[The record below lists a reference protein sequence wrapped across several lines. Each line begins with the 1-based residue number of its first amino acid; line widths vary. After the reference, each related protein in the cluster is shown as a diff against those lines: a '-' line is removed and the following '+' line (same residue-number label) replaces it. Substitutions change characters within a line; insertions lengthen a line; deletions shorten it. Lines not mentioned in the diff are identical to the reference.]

1 MRVMPAFRDDRR
13 FMSLWSLAT
22 TGDIAGADFMY
33 KEVQDALDPCDTET
47 FNANPMQM
55 YAVAS
60 DVTFGTPAYL
70 HVRSFPD
77 DVEMVRASASMPLV
91 SRVVELDGRALLDG
105 GTTDSIPVAVAM
117 GLEGAARVEGYVPAE
132 KAVVVLT
139 QDAAY
144 EKDGANERMVLR
156 SHRYDGYPYYL
167 DALETRPARYNAC
180 RKMVHEM
187 ADRGEIVCL
196 EPPAPVEVAT
206 SGSSGEKC
214 LTLYLQG
221 RAEAEAHLDEI
232 RAYLAG

>member
-1 MRVMPAFRDDRR
+1 V
-13 FMSLWSLAT
+13 
-22 TGDIAGADFMY
+22 
-33 KEVQDALDPCDTET
+33 
-47 FNANPMQM
+47 
-55 YAVAS
+55 
-60 DVTFGTPAYL
+60 FGTPAYL
-70 HVRSFPD
+70 PGVKLPE
-77 DVEMVRASASMPLV
+77 DVGKVKASASRPPV
-91 SRVVELDGRALLDG
+91 SRMVEIDGHRYLDG
-105 GTTDSIPVAVAM
+105 GTTDAVPYEVAL
-117 GLEGAARVEGYVPAE
+117 GLGDAPQVPGHEPARRAL
-132 KAVVVLT
+132 VVMTQHREYRKTLSPLT
-139 QDAAY
+139 Y
-144 EKDGANERMVLR
+144 EYLALR